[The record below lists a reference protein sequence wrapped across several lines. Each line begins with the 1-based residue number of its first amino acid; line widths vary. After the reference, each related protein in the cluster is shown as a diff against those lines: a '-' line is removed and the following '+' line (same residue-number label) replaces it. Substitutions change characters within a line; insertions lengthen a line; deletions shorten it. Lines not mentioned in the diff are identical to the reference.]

1 MSCPDCFGA
10 RAVPDDMQGGGYR
23 TCPGCLLAA
32 TSTSVCFDTEEDTA
46 PTA

>member
-1 MSCPDCFGA
+1 MSCNDCFGA
-10 RAVPDDMQGGGYR
+10 RGEPDDVQGGYR

-32 TSTSVCFDTEEDTA
+32 TSTSVCFDTDEDTA